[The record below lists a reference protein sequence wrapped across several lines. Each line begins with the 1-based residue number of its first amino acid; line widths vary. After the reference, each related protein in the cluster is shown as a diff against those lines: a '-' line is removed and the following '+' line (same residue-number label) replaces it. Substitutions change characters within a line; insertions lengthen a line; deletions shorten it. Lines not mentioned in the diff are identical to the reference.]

1 MKKFLCG
8 ILCLTLIFALC
19 GCGKTNSDVSSDS
32 SNSISA
38 VSSQVSSATSS
49 TSSKTSSATGSSQVS
64 TPPVTSSKVSST
76 ISTSST
82 PEVKAITLAEI
93 TAKMDNSKDYL
104 ITFVGDSITFGHP
117 VSNVEDRYVSLVA
130 KGLAS
135 KYTDRTII
143 RYDGIENGLR
153 NPLKEYAPPVTVQEG
168 EEGKITVVRSGVSGS
183 RMGDTLSRAET
194 DFLGTAGGRLPKA
207 ADLIIINLGVN
218 DAGDLGAYKRDMRA
232 LVEKI
237 MSTQSKTD
245 VVLMTPTSSGSNRLQ
260 DFSAA
265 MKELAKEKGLAVID
279 LNSEWQKYYTAG
291 EYNNGFGK
299 YMSDNWHPSTLGHK
313 VIAAKILGD
322 LIGE

>member
-1 MKKFLCG
+1 
-8 ILCLTLIFALC
+8 
-19 GCGKTNSDVSSDS
+19 
-32 SNSISA
+32 
-38 VSSQVSSATSS
+38 
-49 TSSKTSSATGSSQVS
+49 
-64 TPPVTSSKVSST
+64 
-76 ISTSST
+76 
-82 PEVKAITLAEI
+82 
-93 TAKMDNSKDYL
+93 
-104 ITFVGDSITFGHP
+104 
-117 VSNVEDRYVSLVA
+117 
-130 KGLAS
+130 
-135 KYTDRTII
+135 
-143 RYDGIENGLR
+143 
-153 NPLKEYAPPVTVQEG
+153 
-168 EEGKITVVRSGVSGS
+168 
-183 RMGDTLSRAET
+183 MGDTLSRAET

-218 DAGDLGAYKRDMRA
+218 DAGDLSTYKRDMRA